1 MDFSDACCGR
11 SFIDNAFDDLA
22 LAFGSSK
29 VSVWILL
36 THTDESHGFV
46 AVHFGWSKTKI
57 ILTITPGDI
66 VVDGDSSEFINESFK
81 AGHVDAN
88 VIVEFD
94 VEELFDGING
104 HITAAK
110 CIGMV
115 DFVISPFAGNFCSC

>member
-1 MDFSDACCGR
+1 MDFRDACCGC

-22 LAFGSSK
+22 LAFGSSE

-36 THTDESHGFV
+36 THADKSHGFI
-46 AVHFGWSKTKI
+46 AVHFSWSETKI

-66 VVDGDSSEFINESFK
+66 VIDGDGAEFINESFK

-94 VEELFDGING
+94 VEELFDSIDS
-104 HITAAK
+104 HITATK
-110 CIGMV
+110 CIGVV
-115 DFVISPFAGNFCSC
+115 DFVFYPLDRKSV